1 MSQLTKVLIG
11 IQARSTSTR
20 LPRKAFKTIGD
31 KMLLEHVYD
40 ACQRAAKYVNKY
52 TLKSNI
58 GVHVALL
65 VPTGD
70 EIEEVFRRCIIVS
83 GSESDVLSRYV
94 KAAHQFD
101 IDYVV
106 RVTGD
111 CPLIPPYLISKHITL
126 ATECEYDYISNA
138 YGDNRTSLD
147 GIDCEVISRKLLD
160 WMNAEATSAY
170 DREHVT
176 TLAKKSPPPWAKM
189 GCVIGFFDHS
199 NIKLSVDTEEDLEN
213 VRSEYN
219 SVSKHLSEAEKVF
232 GKQSVHRM

>member
-1 MSQLTKVLIG
+1 MRRMTKGMIG

-20 LPRKAFKTIGD
+20 LPGKCFAKIGD

-40 ACQRAAKYVNKY
+40 ACESAARYVNKFSSK
-52 TLKSNI
+52 TRNS
-58 GVHVALL
+58 VDVSLL
-65 VPTGD
+65 VPMGD
-70 EIEEVFRRCIIVS
+70 EIETIFKRKSIMP
-83 GSESDVLSRYV
+83 GSEHDVLSRYV
-94 KAAHQFD
+94 KAAD
-101 IDYVV
+101 LLDLDYVV

-126 ATECEYDYISNA
+126 AVECDYDYVSNA
-138 YGDNRTSLD
+138 YGDYRTSLD
-147 GIDCEVISRKLLD
+147 GVDCEVISRRLLEHMD
-160 WMNAEATSAY
+160 KNATEAF

-176 TLAKKSPPPWAKM
+176 TYAKRCPPSWAKM

-213 VRSEYN
+213 VRREYE
-219 SVSKHLSEAEKVF
+219 SVNKHLTEAEKIF